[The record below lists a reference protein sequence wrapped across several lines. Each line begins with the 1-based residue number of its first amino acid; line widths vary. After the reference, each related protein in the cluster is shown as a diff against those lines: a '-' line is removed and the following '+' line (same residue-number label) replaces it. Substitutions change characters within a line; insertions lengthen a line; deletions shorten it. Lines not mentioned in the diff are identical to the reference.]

1 MQNHKFH
8 SSILREYDV
17 RGVVNDTLSASD
29 AYAIGRSFG
38 TIVNRDGGTKVAIGY
53 DGRLSSIDLANSL
66 IRGLNDTG
74 IDVLQVGRGPTPML
88 YFSVY
93 HLQANAGIM
102 VTGSHNPPEY
112 NGFKLTLGEKPFF
125 GNQILDLGR
134 LALEGDWTEGRG
146 ALENHDVRPAYLDE
160 LAGAYTTDVPLSVAW
175 DCGNGAAGDIL
186 PDLISRIP
194 GNHISLNE
202 DVDGTFPAHH
212 PDPTVAENLLQLQA
226 ASVSMVTAT
235 ASAWW
240 MGKSKFY
247 GETNLWRYFHGMYW
261 LKIQVVQ

>member
-93 HLQANAGIM
+93 KLRADAGIM

-112 NGFKLTLGEKPFF
+112 NGFKMMWVASTPSLLMPSARK
-125 GNQILDLGR
+125 L
-134 LALEGDWTEGRG
+134 
-146 ALENHDVRPAYLDE
+146 YL
-160 LAGAYTTDVPLSVAW
+160 YLSVA
-175 DCGNGAAGDIL
+175 
-186 PDLISRIP
+186 
-194 GNHISLNE
+194 
-202 DVDGTFPAHH
+202 
-212 PDPTVAENLLQLQA
+212 
-226 ASVSMVTAT
+226 VSMVISTVIT
-235 ASAWW
+235 VSPCT
-240 MGKSKFY
+240 SPSNQ
-247 GETNLWRYFHGMYW
+247 TNRNTLWRSQANESW
-261 LKIQVVQ
+261 